1 MQGLIISHLQIRL
14 KEYGSE
20 LIEVADNGCGIKPE
34 DYEAFALKYHT
45 SKISSFDE
53 VSVVKTF
60 GFRGE
65 AISSLCAVSSL
76 TVTTRTRTQDV
87 ATKLDFDRGGALT
100 GVRWSLGLR
109 RDMGSF
115 QKKDKSGMM
124 GGVVMGPCCVRS
136 KDRFVES
143 QPGWTAARV

>member
-1 MQGLIISHLQIRL
+1 MHKRFSTIRLQIRL

-20 LIEVADNGCGIKPE
+20 LIEVADNGGGIKPE

-65 AISSLCAVSSL
+65 AISSLCAVSSV
-76 TVTTRTRTQDV
+76 TVTTRTHTQDV
-87 ATKLDFDRGGALT
+87 ATKLDFDRNGSLA
-100 GVRWSLGLR
+100 GVCWSLDALR
-109 RDMGSF
+109 
-115 QKKDKSGMM
+115 Q
-124 GGVVMGPCCVRS
+124 
-136 KDRFVES
+136 
-143 QPGWTAARV
+143 ARGF